1 MEKEEAIS
9 YLQNL
14 LQNEIERKRKMK
26 ENIKWLSRVI
36 KDLRKEIKRRKKE
49 NDWRRLKGK
58 NNEPKLIEDLEK
70 EED

>member
-14 LQNEIERKRKMK
+14 LQSETERKRKMK
-26 ENIKWLSRVI
+26 ENIRWLSRVI

-49 NDWRRLKGK
+49 K
-58 NNEPKLIEDLEK
+58 
-70 EED
+70 